1 MINPLDWL
9 QLRAA
14 ARRLRRRRGDFYYDL
29 ASALEDRVPLYTILR
44 KLEARAR
51 QRSRG
56 DQLLYRRMLRAAMGG
71 SLARALQGVMPPTE
85 LLMIDA
91 LQGGGDERLSEGL
104 HFLSGTVDKVDGMFR
119 AVRKAV
125 AYPLLLLGA
134 MAAILVAFS
143 LHAVPVLAD
152 LIAPDRWP
160 PLGRAL
166 HAVAWTIR
174 HQGLALG
181 AAIVGA
187 GALFAWSLPR
197 WQGPWRRRLDG
208 LPPFSLYRDFSGA
221 MLMISLSSLMR
232 AGVSLRASLERASR
246 FSAPWMRW
254 HLRQIL
260 YRLSASESAQFG
272 RAFATGVLSP
282 AMEERVQD
290 ASERRDPVA
299 AFVRIGIGSIDR
311 LQLGIADSAARLNG
325 ALMVAA
331 ALLLLFLLGGFL
343 STVMEAQSSLQSDM
357 GGF

>member
-1 MINPLDWL
+1 MTHPLDWL
-9 QLRAA
+9 LLRLAV
-14 ARRLRRRRGDFYYDL
+14 RRLRRRRGDFYYDL

-51 QRSRG
+51 RRSRG

-91 LQGGGDERLSEGL
+91 LQGGGDERLSQGL

-134 MAAILVAFS
+134 MTGILVAFS

-152 LIAPDRWP
+152 LIDPARWP

-166 HAVAWTIR
+166 YAVAWTIR
-174 HQGLALG
+174 HHGLTLG
-181 AAIVGA
+181 AAVLAA
-187 GALFAWSLPR
+187 GGLFVWSLPR
-197 WQGPWRRRLDG
+197 WQGRLRRRLDRH
-208 LPPFSLYRDFSGA
+208 PPFSLYRDFSGA
-221 MLMISLSSLMR
+221 MLVISLSSLMR
-232 AGVSLRASLERASR
+232 AGVSLRASLERAGR

-260 YRLSASESAQFG
+260 SRLSGRESAQFG
-272 RAFATGVLSP
+272 RAFATGVLNP
-282 AMEERVQD
+282 TMEDRVQD
-290 ASERRDPVA
+290 AAERRDPVA

-311 LQLGIADSAARLNG
+311 LQLGISDSAARLNG
-325 ALMVAA
+325 LLMVAA
-331 ALLLLFLLGGFL
+331 AMLLLFLLGGFL
-343 STVMEAQSSLQSDM
+343 ATVMEAQSSLQSEM
-357 GGF
+357 GGL